1 MEVIFHVDSGA
12 GQSLCSN
19 VDAFISL
26 QACAIQVIGVSG
38 TLPVFGVGTAM
49 FTVQDAVG
57 QAAIILVNNCLLT
70 PGGTFNL
77 LSVSQLQES
86 GVNLASF
93 DLTSPLLILRS
104 TIGQFLL
111 PMVLTDGLYSFSA
124 APLHINDV
132 LYTTL
137 PRYHLTSRGDYT
149 PPTTS
154 SMLASSSTLSSNW
167 ECRIFVAPSASRRVL
182 AFPAEPGATF
192 DTDLRRFC
200 DDFIAPAS
208 IPPARQTYNANNP
221 IHMSDLSI

>member
-1 MEVIFHVDSGA
+1 MEVTFHVDSGA

-49 FTVQDAVG
+49 FTVKDAMG
-57 QAAIILVNNCLLT
+57 QAAIILIHSCLLT

-77 LSVSQLQES
+77 LSVSQLQAS
-86 GVNLASF
+86 GQHLASF
-93 DLTSPLLILRS
+93 DLTAPLLQLRS
-104 TIGQFLL
+104 TSGEFLL

-137 PRYHLTSRGDYT
+137 PRYDLTSRGPYT
-149 PPTTS
+149 PPTTIS
-154 SMLASSSTLSSNW
+154 QMASSSS
-167 ECRIFVAPSASRRVL
+167 CH
-182 AFPAEPGATF
+182 
-192 DTDLRRFC
+192 
-200 DDFIAPAS
+200 DD
-208 IPPARQTYNANNP
+208 
-221 IHMSDLSI
+221 